1 MVSLHP
7 TQTEAPRGSFA
18 PPRDAR
24 ACVINGMQLKDMDPS
39 ELVEALRTHPEMVF
53 ARTSPQQKLV
63 IVESCQRL
71 VRLLWSVGRWAL
83 GWHFADHLLS
93 LPAGRNCGC
102 DRGWCE

>member
-1 MVSLHP
+1 MRPSP
-7 TQTEAPRGSFA
+7 SC
-18 PPRDAR
+18 RDAR

-71 VRLLWSVGRWAL
+71 VRRCEEGGRWARPAL
-83 GWHFADHLLS
+83 GCPS
-93 LPAGRNCGC
+93 GRPLT
-102 DRGWCE
+102 

>member
-1 MVSLHP
+1 MPSYLL
-7 TQTEAPRGSFA
+7 
-18 PPRDAR
+18 PRDAR

-71 VRLLWSVGRWAL
+71 VRLCRGARPRGRAAPGWAS
-83 GWHFADHLLS
+83 H
-93 LPAGRNCGC
+93 
-102 DRGWCE
+102 

>member
-1 MVSLHP
+1 MRSSHLL
-7 TQTEAPRGSFA
+7 
-18 PPRDAR
+18 PRDAR

-71 VRLLWSVGRWAL
+71 VSPADEGRQAGRRAGLVL
-83 GWHFADHLLS
+83 GQPLTDHPPTHLHP
-93 LPAGRNCGC
+93 LPAGCDCGRH
-102 DRGWCE
+102 RGWCE

>member
-1 MVSLHP
+1 MRA
-7 TQTEAPRGSFA
+7 APSC
-18 PPRDAR
+18 RDAR

-71 VRLLWSVGRWAL
+71 VR
-83 GWHFADHLLS
+83 
-93 LPAGRNCGC
+93 PC
-102 DRGWCE
+102 